1 MTRRLILTGAFI
13 TLCLG
18 VAGVYLSSS
27 PANARIPYTDVSQ
40 IADGQRV
47 YQQYCASCHGANLE
61 GEPNWQ
67 RRDAA
72 GMLPAPPHDPSGH
85 TWHHPD
91 TMLFEFVK
99 YGPKHFAGADYATK
113 MPPYEDVLTDSDIWA
128 VLAYIKSTWP
138 NEIIVRHNRF
148 GHK

>member
-1 MTRRLILTGAFI
+1 MVVNHVNRGESHDPTFDTHRAFI

-67 RRDAA
+67 RRDVA
-72 GMLPAPPHDPSGH
+72 GMLPAPPHDPS
-85 TWHHPD
+85 
-91 TMLFEFVK
+91 
-99 YGPKHFAGADYATK
+99 
-113 MPPYEDVLTDSDIWA
+113 
-128 VLAYIKSTWP
+128 
-138 NEIIVRHNRF
+138 
-148 GHK
+148 

>member
-1 MTRRLILTGAFI
+1 MTRRFLITGA
-13 TLCLG
+13 CLTAFLG
-18 VAGVYLSSS
+18 AAAAYLLST
-27 PANARIPYTDVSQ
+27 PATARIPYTDAVQ
-40 IADGQRV
+40 IADGKRV

-67 RRDAA
+67 RRDSA
-72 GMLPAPPHDPSGH
+72 GMLPAPPHDPTGH

-99 YGPKHFAGADYATK
+99 YGPKHFAGADYVTK

-138 NEIIVRHNRF
+138 NEILVRHNQF
-148 GHK
+148 GDK

>member
-1 MTRRLILTGAFI
+1 MKKRLTVVLCGVFVVVSVVV
-13 TLCLG
+13 TLH
-18 VAGVYLSSS
+18 VSK
-27 PANARIPYTDVSQ
+27 PAIAQIPYTDSAQVQ
-40 IADGQRV
+40 AGIVV
-47 YQQYCASCHGANLE
+47 YSQYCASCHGASLE

-72 GMLPAPPHDPSGH
+72 GLLPAPPHDPSGH

-91 TMLFEFVK
+91 AMLFDFVK

-113 MPPYEDVLTDSDIWA
+113 MPGYSGVLSDAEIWA

-138 NEIIVRHNRF
+138 EEILVRHNSL
-148 GHK
+148 KAN